1 MKAKYLLLILGI
13 FYCMGIRAIEREITL
28 YSSGN
33 LQSEWIK
40 DERSISLVPTATID
54 GSTIRIYTSVTV
66 ENIQIIVRDHANNII
81 YSETATL
88 LRGQPY
94 SFHVHGMANQQAT
107 LELNIGENVLTGIFS
122 IE

>member
-1 MKAKYLLLILGI
+1 MKAKCLLLVLGI
-13 FYCMGIRAIEREITL
+13 FYCMGIRAIEKEIAL
-28 YSSGN
+28 YNNTDRWEKWG
-33 LQSEWIK
+33 K

-122 IE
+122 TE